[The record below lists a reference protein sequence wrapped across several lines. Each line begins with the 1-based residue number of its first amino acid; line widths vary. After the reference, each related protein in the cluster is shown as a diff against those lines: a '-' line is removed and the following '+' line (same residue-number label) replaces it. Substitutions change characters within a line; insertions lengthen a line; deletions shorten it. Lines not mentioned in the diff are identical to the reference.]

1 MRGVARPDGAVGRG
15 WAAMYVDADE
25 AGDSGTADPL
35 AGPSAGLYLTEPAR
49 GLANLA
55 VLPLAAPWLAAAPRG
70 DGHGVL
76 VVPGLLASDMSTAL
90 LRRFVPLLGHDRRGL
105 GPRRELGPAPPL
117 PGPLPAGLAA
127 P

>member
-1 MRGVARPDGAVGRG
+1 MS
-15 WAAMYVDADE
+15 VDADE
-25 AGDSGTADPL
+25 AGDSGTAAPL

-55 VLPLAAPWLAAAPRG
+55 VLPLAAPWLASAPRG

-90 LRRFVPLLGHDRRGL
+90 LRRVLPWLGYDGRGWD
-105 GPRRELGPAPPL
+105 
-117 PGPLPAGLAA
+117 PGPDGGPPRARLDGRPAG
-127 P
+127 